1 MILDH
6 GTRRPLK
13 RAARGSALAA
23 VAVAVIAGCGPA
35 GLPGGGGG
43 GTGGSTAT
51 VSPSAG
57 VTSPTKAP
65 TTQPASPTA
74 GPTVKPTV
82 TPTSAPTTPAAPTTA
97 PPATGAMSGL
107 RVSGTAILNGSG
119 RAVRLLGVDRAGT
132 EYACI
137 QNWGIFD
144 GPSDDASVT
153 AMAAW
158 KINTVRVPLNED
170 CWLGINGAPAA
181 YSGATYRQAIAAYV
195 KVLRAHG
202 LAVVLDLHWNAAGT
216 AQATGQQDMADAD
229 HSPAFWT
236 SVATAYAGD
245 TGVLFDLY
253 NEPHDITWT
262 CWRDGGE
269 CGTGYPTAG
278 MQSLVNAVRATG
290 AKNVVLAGGLN
301 WGGDVTGWL
310 ANRPTDPTGNLVA
323 SIHSYNFSGCNTTSC
338 LDSQVGPVAAA
349 VPIVAGEIGE
359 NDCAATYINQVMGWL
374 DAHHDSY
381 LAWAWN
387 TYDCSFPGLVSDYQ
401 GTPTAMGA
409 GLRAHLIAQAG

>member
-1 MILDH
+1 MIW
-6 GTRRPLK
+6 TRS
-13 RAARGSALAA
+13 ARCSALAA
-23 VAVAVIAGCGPA
+23 LAVAAIAGCGPTLSGA
-35 GLPGGGGG
+35 
-43 GTGGSTAT
+43 GGSASGSPTAT
-51 VSPSAG
+51 VSPTNG
-57 VTSPTKAP
+57 PTSPAATPTAP
-65 TTQPASPTA
+65 TPTPTTVPTA
-74 GPTVKPTV
+74 
-82 TPTSAPTTPAAPTTA
+82 TPTIAPTSVAPTPAAPTNAPAATA
-97 PPATGAMSGL
+97 AMSGL
-107 RVSGTAILNGSG
+107 HVSGTSILDGSG
-119 RAVRLLGVDRAGT
+119 QAVRLLGVDRAGT

-144 GPSDDASVT
+144 GPSDEASVA

-181 YSGATYRQAIAAYV
+181 YSGDTYRQAIAAYV
-195 KVLRAHG
+195 KLLRAHG
-202 LAVVLDLHWNAAGT
+202 MAVVLDLHWNAPGT
-216 AQATGQQDMADAD
+216 AQATGQRDMADAD
-229 HSPAFWT
+229 HSPDFWK

-253 NEPHDITWT
+253 NEPHDITWA

-269 CGTGYPTAG
+269 CGTGYQTTG
-278 MQSLVNAVRATG
+278 MQSLLDAVRSTG

-349 VPIVAGEIGE
+349 VPVVAGEIGE

-387 TYDCSFPGLVSDYQ
+387 TYGCDFPGLVTDYQ
-401 GTPTAMGA
+401 GTPTAMGT